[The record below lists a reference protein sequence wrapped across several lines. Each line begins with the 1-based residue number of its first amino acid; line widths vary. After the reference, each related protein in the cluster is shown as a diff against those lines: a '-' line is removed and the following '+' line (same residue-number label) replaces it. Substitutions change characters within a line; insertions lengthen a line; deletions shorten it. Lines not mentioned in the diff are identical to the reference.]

1 MSRVT
6 AERTQDRMTKG
17 EGAEN
22 MRFETRDKI
31 EEFFVDGVNA
41 DVIFDLVERTDYYF
55 MYRILHSHSV
65 LEDGRSV
72 YLADLADELEMPV
85 IELSK
90 VMHKMEEKGYVTWHT
105 DEKKERS
112 YVTLTG
118 KAAELMADQKKLMG
132 ECYKKILERIP
143 QEELTIALRTM
154 SDIRRI
160 IKEVK

>member
-1 MSRVT
+1 
-6 AERTQDRMTKG
+6 
-17 EGAEN
+17 

-90 VMHKMEEKGYVTWHT
+90 ARMSLLPVRR
-105 DEKKERS
+105 RS
-112 YVTLTG
+112 SW
-118 KAAELMADQKKLMG
+118 Q
-132 ECYKKILERIP
+132 
-143 QEELTIALRTM
+143 
-154 SDIRRI
+154 IRRS
-160 IKEVK
+160 

>member
-55 MYRILHSHSV
+55 IYRILHSHPV
-65 LEDGRSV
+65 LED
-72 YLADLADELEMPV
+72 
-85 IELSK
+85 
-90 VMHKMEEKGYVTWHT
+90 
-105 DEKKERS
+105 
-112 YVTLTG
+112 
-118 KAAELMADQKKLMG
+118 
-132 ECYKKILERIP
+132 
-143 QEELTIALRTM
+143 
-154 SDIRRI
+154 
-160 IKEVK
+160 

>member
-6 AERTQDRMTKG
+6 AERTQDSMKKG

-72 YLADLADELEMPV
+72 YLADLANELEMPV

-90 VMHKMEEKGYVTWHT
+90 VMHKMEDKGYVTWNT
-105 DEKKERS
+105 
-112 YVTLTG
+112 VTLTG
-118 KAAELMADQKKLMG
+118 KAAELMADQKKLMV

-154 SDIRRI
+154 GDIRRI